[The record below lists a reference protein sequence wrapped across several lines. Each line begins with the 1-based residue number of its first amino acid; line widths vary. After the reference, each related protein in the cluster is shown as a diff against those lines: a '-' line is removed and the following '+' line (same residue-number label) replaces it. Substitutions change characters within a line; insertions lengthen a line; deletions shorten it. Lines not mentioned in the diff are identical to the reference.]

1 MNREDQKRLPPAE
14 GTSPRP
20 VFGSDVAARQG
31 IHSSI
36 KPSETR
42 ALKEKEPG
50 TAENSV
56 EGSWRL
62 FYNDANAAK
71 YVISKC

>member
-1 MNREDQKRLPPAE
+1 MNQKDQKRLPPAE
-14 GTSPRP
+14 GTPPRP

-31 IHSSI
+31 IHSSS

-42 ALKEKEPG
+42 ALKEKELG
-50 TAENSV
+50 KAENSV

-62 FYNDANAAK
+62 FYEDGNAAK